1 MKVAVSSEG
10 PSAES
15 AVCPRFGR
23 CPYFV
28 VMDIQGD
35 SFSALENIA
44 ASMGS
49 GAGTQAAQLLS
60 ASGVEYVLT
69 GDCGPK
75 AFEALG
81 AAGIGVALGC
91 SGTVRQAVEGFAEK
105 AADNGDK
112 TGRSGPNERNAPKA
126 AETRSSNS
134 AGLSTAGS
142 CFAQTG
148 RGQGAGRGFGRGLGR
163 GAGRGLGRRRRGGG

>member
-35 SFSALENIA
+35 SFSVLENIA

-60 ASGVEYVLT
+60 ANGIHYVLT

-75 AFEALG
+75 ASEALD
-81 AAGIGVALGC
+81 AAGIGVTLGC
-91 SGTVRQAVEGFAEK
+91 SGTVRQAVERFAEK
-105 AADNGDK
+105 AADNGDN
-112 TGRSGPNERNAPKA
+112 TGRSGQNERNAP
-126 AETRSSNS
+126 ETRSSNS

-142 CFAQTG
+142 SFAQTA